1 MSKNWHVG
9 VFWKWQQDFI
19 EPWKCEEM
27 RMTQHQTVGVCVQI
41 LHSGP
46 THESFK
52 QGHEK
57 HLPDVLHAFFP
68 QQFSKME
75 LESHKFC
82 DLKMMI

>member
-1 MSKNWHVG
+1 
-9 VFWKWQQDFI
+9 
-19 EPWKCEEM
+19 
-27 RMTQHQTVGVCVQI
+27 MTQHQTVGVCVQI

>member
-1 MSKNWHVG
+1 ML
-9 VFWKWQQDFI
+9 VFF
-19 EPWKCEEM
+19 ETMEM
-27 RMTQHQTVGVCVQI
+27 RGNADDPTSNRWCLCAI